1 MRILLAPME
10 GVLDAPMR
18 RLLTA
23 IGGYDA
29 CVTEFIRVSDTALDG
44 KALQRHCPEL
54 AHGCVTASG
63 TPVIIQLL
71 GSEPELIAESALNGI
86 AAGASAID
94 LNFGCPSRFVNR
106 NRGGAILLK
115 EPLRMAAII
124 VAVRK
129 ALPAAIPV
137 SAKIRLGYESPERA
151 VELAEVVEEAGA
163 SFVTVH
169 ARTREDGYRHPA
181 RWEWLGR
188 IREALAIPLI
198 ANGDINSVE
207 DYRQCRAISGCED
220 VMLGRGALMQPDL
233 ALQLRAAVS
242 NGQHRAMGWVEIAPL
257 FRHLIGLIPPGNR
270 TSARLKQWLGMLR
283 LRHPQAAEAF
293 LQIRTLQDSDA
304 ILAELS
310 TTH

>member
-1 MRILLAPME
+1 ME

-54 AHGCVTASG
+54 AHGSATVSG

-71 GSEPELIAESALNGI
+71 GSEPELIAQSAVNGI
-86 AAGASAID
+86 SAGASAID

-106 NRGGAILLK
+106 NHGGAALLK
-115 EPLRMAAII
+115 EPQRMGAII
-124 VAVRK
+124 TAVRK
-129 ALPAAIPV
+129 SLSAEIPV
-137 SAKIRLGYESPERA
+137 SAKIRLGYENPEQA

-188 IREALAIPLI
+188 IREAIDIPLI

-233 ALQLRAAVS
+233 ALQLRAAMSDSCYVPMQWS
-242 NGQHRAMGWVEIAPL
+242 EIAPL
-257 FRHLIGLIPPGNR
+257 LPRLMHFIPPGIR
-270 TSARLKQWLGMLR
+270 CDARLKQWLAMLK
-283 LRHPQAAEAF
+283 LRHHEAEQAF
-293 LQIRTLQDSDA
+293 TKIRTLNDSDA
-304 ILAELS
+304 ILAALA
-310 TTH
+310 

>member
-29 CVTEFIRVSDTALDG
+29 CVTEFIRVSDSALDG

-54 AHGCVTASG
+54 AHGGVTESG
-63 TPVIIQLL
+63 TPVVIQLL
-71 GSEPELIAESALNGI
+71 GNEPELLAESAVN
-86 AAGASAID
+86 AVQAGAAAID

-115 EPLRMAAII
+115 EPQRMGAII
-124 VAVRK
+124 VAVRT
-129 ALPAAIPV
+129 AVPAEIPV
-137 SAKIRLGYESPERA
+137 SAKIRLGYESPEHA

-188 IREALAIPLI
+188 IREALEIPLV
-198 ANGDINSVE
+198 ANGDINSVQ
-207 DYRQCRAISGCED
+207 DYRECRAVSGCSD

-233 ALQLRAAVS
+233 ALQLRSAVS
-242 NGQHRAMGWVEIAPL
+242 EGQHRAMGWSEIAPL
-257 FRHLIGLIPPGNR
+257 LQRLVQLIPPGNR
-270 TSARLKQWLGMLR
+270 SDARLKQWLAMLK
-283 LRHPQAAEAF
+283 LRHQEAADAF
-293 LQIRTLQDSDA
+293 VNIRTLHDSEA
-304 ILAELS
+304 ILAALAAA
-310 TTH
+310 